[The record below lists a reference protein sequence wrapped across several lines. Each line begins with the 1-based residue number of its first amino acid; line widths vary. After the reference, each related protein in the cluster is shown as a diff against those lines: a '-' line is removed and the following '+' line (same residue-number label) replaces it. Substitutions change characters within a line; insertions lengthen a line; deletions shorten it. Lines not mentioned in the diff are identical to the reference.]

1 MTISI
6 GDAYISGSAGTVQY
20 SGLTSETNWVD
31 LVDELMELERFHV
44 NRLNSWKQEWSNKIT
59 ALQGLDSRLLI
70 LESKAGDINTQTE
83 FYSRTSASS
92 DEEVVTVTNTASAV
106 PGAHTVIVG
115 SNVPHRLACQGWP
128 DSNTTSIGDRGGDF
142 IIGVGT
148 QGTITIADANL
159 DPSTTLENLR
169 DLINNDAENTGEKAV
184 TASIL
189 HDGSTANPYRLV
201 ITANNG
207 GPEYEIAILGNPTNL
222 NFHRNDI
229 SPADTGNLTAT
240 TTATISTLGS
250 FTEDKTVL
258 GSSGCRTYTF
268 TGPASEQIVGSGN
281 WTISWSG
288 DNGGGSGAVD
298 LGSEYTPGDTIEIED
313 GILIQFSNGI
323 FEGGSRTFTVNAHSA
338 DIDDPVNGTWGGTSS
353 VNSDGNYV
361 GSTSKTFRFT
371 ISEGGTKTVGTDA
384 FDVTWTDGEGNSGTI
399 NVTPTS
405 YTDLTVSQGLKISF
419 EEGTVQGGDT
429 FSVDVFSPTIQAAA
443 ASGLAQ
449 VEVETH
455 SGFVDEGTSYVTT
468 TSGTFS
474 YTYGGVTR
482 TLSVPANSTLAGL
495 RDLINSDTDNPG
507 VTALIINDGSGL
519 STAYHLQL
527 YGNDS
532 GAAYSIEGI
541 SHTLDNFAKDGTTG
555 FGFSEI
561 QSAQNA
567 MIKVDGYPQESSEY
581 IQRESNSISDLIT
594 GVTLGLA
601 GTGTATISVINDTAA
616 IMEKIGDFVASIN
629 SVLDYIKS
637 MTAYDEEGEG
647 ENNGIMIGNY
657 AFQIVQQRLND
668 ILSSQVPGLTGGMDT
683 YTHLGQIGIASN
695 PDEDGKWEIDQI
707 ALSTAVA
714 NDLQGVSRLFTM
726 DETRETNGIAEL
738 IRAETDSLT
747 EAYTEASP
755 GIVSVLVHNYGEIIE
770 GIDDKIERE
779 ERRLAL
785 VENRLNTRYSQLE
798 TLLGELQGQESFL
811 TSMLDTLS
819 NK

>member
-20 SGLTSETNWVD
+20 SGLTSDTNWVD
-31 LVDELMELERFHV
+31 LVDELMELERFQV
-44 NRLNSWKQEWSNKIT
+44 NRLNSWKQEWSDKIT

-70 LESKAGDINTQTE
+70 LESKAGEMNAESE
-83 FYSRTSASS
+83 FYSRTSSSS
-92 DEEVVTVTNTASAV
+92 DQEVVTVTNTAYAV
-106 PGAHTVIVG
+106 PGAHTLIVG
-115 SNVPHRLACQGWP
+115 SNVPHRLGCQGWP

-142 IIGVGT
+142 VISVGT
-148 QGTITIADANL
+148 QGTITIADGDLNA
-159 DPSTTLENLR
+159 STTLENLR

-189 HDGSTANPYRLV
+189 HDGSAGNPYRLV

-207 GPEYEIAILGNPTNL
+207 GPDYEIAILRNPTNL
-222 NFHRNDI
+222 NFHPNDI
-229 SPADTGNLTAT
+229 SPADTDNLTAT
-240 TTATISTLGS
+240 TTTTISTLGS
-250 FTEDKTVL
+250 FTEDKSAL
-258 GSSGCRTYTF
+258 GSTGCRSYTF
-268 TGPASEQIVGSGN
+268 TGPASQQTVGSGD
-281 WTISWSG
+281 WTITWSG
-288 DNGGGSGAVD
+288 DNGGGSGSID
-298 LGSEYTPGDTIEIED
+298 LGSVYTPGDTIEIED
-313 GILIQFSNGI
+313 GILIQFGDGI
-323 FEGGSRTFTVNAHSA
+323 FEGGSKTFTVNAHST
-338 DIDDPVNGTWGGTSS
+338 DMDDPVNGTWSGTSS
-353 VNSDGNYV
+353 VDSDGNYL
-361 GSTSKTFRFT
+361 GSSSKTFRFT
-371 ISEGGTKTVGTDA
+371 ISGGETKTVGKDS

-399 NVTPTS
+399 AVTPTS
-405 YTDLTVSQGLKISF
+405 YTDLSVSQGLKISF
-419 EEGTVQGGDT
+419 DVGTVVGGDT
-429 FSVDVFSPTIQAAA
+429 FFVDTFSPTIQAAA

-455 SGFVDEGTSYVTT
+455 SGFGDEDTSYVTT
-468 TSGTFS
+468 VSGTFS
-474 YTYGGVTR
+474 YTYGGMAR
-482 TLSVPANSTLAGL
+482 TISVPADSTLADL
-495 RDLINSDTDNPG
+495 RDLINSDADNPG
-507 VTALIINDGSGL
+507 VTALIINDGTGL
-519 STAYHLQL
+519 GTAYHLQL

-541 SHTLDNFAKDGTTG
+541 NHTLDNFAKDGTTG

-581 IQRESNSISDLIT
+581 IQRDSNTISDLIT
-594 GVTLGLA
+594 GVTFGLTGA
-601 GTGTATISVINDTAA
+601 GTATISITNDAA
-616 IMEKIGDFVASIN
+616 AMMEKIGDFVDSIN
-629 SVLDYIKS
+629 SVLDYIKF

-668 ILSSQVPGLTGGMDT
+668 ILSSQVPGLTGEADT
-683 YTHLGQIGIASN
+683 YMHLGQIGIASN

-707 ALSTAVA
+707 ALSTALA
-714 NDLQGVSRLFTM
+714 NDLEGVCRLFTM
-726 DETRETNGIAEL
+726 DETGEINGIAEL

-798 TLLGELQGQESFL
+798 TLLGELESQQNFL
-811 TSMLDTLS
+811 TAMLDTLS
-819 NK
+819 